1 MGGMSL
7 ELYNHKVNV
16 IKQHCEDVGRDPSEI
31 TYTISMPTKLSD
43 NKAETDEFIS
53 KVGSRTVAGNASY
66 IIDRVGEF
74 IDAGVDEIMF
84 SPRPSNSESLQELD
98 EEVLS
103 AFI

>member
-1 MGGMSL
+1 
-7 ELYNHKVNV
+7 
-16 IKQHCEDVGRDPSEI
+16 
-31 TYTISMPTKLSD
+31 MPTKLS
-43 NKAETDEFIS
+43 NNQSETDEFIS
-53 KVGSRTVAGNASY
+53 KVGSGTVAGNASY